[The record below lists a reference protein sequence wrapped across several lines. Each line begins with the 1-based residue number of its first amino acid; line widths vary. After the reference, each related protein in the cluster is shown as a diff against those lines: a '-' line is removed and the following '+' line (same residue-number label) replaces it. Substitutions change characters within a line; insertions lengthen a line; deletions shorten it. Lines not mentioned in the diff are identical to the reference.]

1 MTFSYHKLAL
11 INNKFL
17 CILKGNDVIIYAMNN
32 VNDEYYMKLAI
43 ALAKKG
49 RGYVSPNPLVGAII
63 VKNNRIISRGYHQRF
78 GGNHAE
84 INALKNA
91 AEDVA
96 GSTLYVT
103 LEPCCHEGKTPPC
116 IDSITKHKIARVV
129 IGTIDSN
136 PLVSCQGINYL
147 QNCGIEVKSG
157 VVENDCRKL
166 NEIYFHY
173 METGFPF
180 VTIKYAQTLDG
191 RIATATGES
200 QWISS
205 EASLKF
211 THQIRAAHD
220 AILVGAGTVIKDNP
234 ELTVRLV
241 RGRNPLRVI
250 VDSELKIPQQA
261 KIFQNIS
268 AAKTLIA
275 TIKTA
280 ADPQFQNLAD
290 SDAEIITIDA
300 DEKGNVDLKKLFK
313 ILAGRNVSSILI
325 EGGAQIITSVL
336 KNDLANRLVTIIA
349 PKIIGSGIE
358 AVGDLNIR
366 NLDAAKILSTQKV
379 MRRGNDI
386 IIDSRFVQPR

>member
-1 MTFSYHKLAL
+1 
-11 INNKFL
+11 
-17 CILKGNDVIIYAMNN
+17 MNN

-43 ALAKKG
+43 ALARKG
-49 RGYVSPNPLVGAII
+49 RGYVSPNPMVGAVI
-63 VKNNRIISRGYHQRF
+63 VKNNRIIGRGYHQRF

-84 INALKNA
+84 INAIGNSS
-91 AEDVA
+91 EDIA

-103 LEPCCHEGKTPPC
+103 LEPCCHKGKTPPC
-116 IDSITKHKIARVV
+116 VDSITKNKIARVV

-147 QNCGIEVKSG
+147 QSCGIEVKTG
-157 VVENDCRKL
+157 VLKKNCRQL
-166 NEIYFHY
+166 NEIFFHY
-173 METGFPF
+173 METGLSF
-180 VTIKYAQTLDG
+180 VTLKYAQTLDG
-191 RIATATGES
+191 RIATAAGES

-211 THQIRAAHD
+211 THQLRAAHD

-250 VDSELKIPQQA
+250 VDSELRISQQA

-268 AAKTLIA
+268 SAPTLIA
-275 TIKTA
+275 TTKNSSNRR
-280 ADPQFQNLAD
+280 FQRLVD
-290 SDAEIITIDA
+290 SGVEIITIKA
-300 DEKGNVDLKKLFK
+300 DKKGNVDLKKLFK
-313 ILAGRNVSSILI
+313 ILATRKISSILI
-325 EGGAQIITSVL
+325 EGGAQIITSVF
-336 KNDLANRLVTIIA
+336 KNNLANRLVIIIA

-366 NLDAAKILSTQKV
+366 NLSSAKILSIKKV
-379 MRRGNDI
+379 SLCGDDI
-386 IIDSRFVQPR
+386 IIDSRLN

>member
-1 MTFSYHKLAL
+1 M
-11 INNKFL
+11 
-17 CILKGNDVIIYAMNN
+17 
-32 VNDEYYMKLAI
+32 NDEYYMKLAI
-43 ALAKKG
+43 ALAQKG
-49 RGYVSPNPLVGAII
+49 RGYVSPNPMVGAVI
-63 VKNNRIISRGYHQRF
+63 VKNGRVIGRGYHQRF

-84 INALKNA
+84 INAIINTD
-91 AEDVA
+91 EDIA

-116 IDSITKHKIARVV
+116 IDSITKNKIARVV

-147 QNCGIEVKSG
+147 QSCGIEVKTG
-157 VVENDCRKL
+157 VLENECRNL
-166 NEIYFHY
+166 NEIFFHY
-173 METGFPF
+173 METGLPF

-191 RIATATGES
+191 RIATAAGES
-200 QWISS
+200 RWISS

-211 THQIRAAHD
+211 THQLRAAHD

-250 VDSELKIPQQA
+250 VDSELKISQQA
-261 KIFQNIS
+261 KVFQNIS
-268 AAKTLIA
+268 SAPTLIA

-280 ADPQFQNLAD
+280 NYPQFQNIAGSGVEL
-290 SDAEIITIDA
+290 ITIDA

-313 ILAGRNVSSILI
+313 TLAGRKISSILI

-336 KNDLANRLVTIIA
+336 KNNLANRLITIIA
-349 PKIIGSGIE
+349 PKILGSGIE

-366 NLDAAKILSTQKV
+366 SLEMAKILSIQKV
-379 MRRGNDI
+379 SRSGDDI
-386 IIDSRFVQPR
+386 IIDSRLT

>member
-1 MTFSYHKLAL
+1 ML
-11 INNKFL
+11 IDNKFL
-17 CILKGNDVIIYAMNN
+17 CILKGNEVIIYIMNN

-43 ALAKKG
+43 ALAQKG
-49 RGYVSPNPLVGAII
+49 RGYVSPNPMVGAVI
-63 VKNNRIISRGYHQRF
+63 VKNGRIISRGYHQRF

-116 IDSITKHKIARVV
+116 IDSITKNKFSRVV

-136 PLVSCQGINYL
+136 PLVSCQGIKYL
-147 QNCGIEVKSG
+147 QSCGIEVNTG
-157 VVENDCRKL
+157 VLENNCRKL
-166 NEIYFHY
+166 NEVFFHF
-173 METGFPF
+173 METGLPF

-191 RIATATGES
+191 RIATAAGES

-211 THQIRAAHD
+211 THQLRAAHD

-250 VDSELKIPQQA
+250 VDSELNISQQA

-268 AAKTLIA
+268 SAKTLIA

-280 ADPQFQNLAD
+280 ADPQFQCLAD
-290 SDAEIITIDA
+290 SGVEIITIKA
-300 DEKGNVDLKKLFK
+300 DKKGNVDLKKLFK
-313 ILAGRNVSSILI
+313 ILAGRNISSILI
-325 EGGAQIITSVL
+325 EGGAQIITSIL
-336 KNDLANRLVTIIA
+336 KNNLANRLVTIIA

-366 NLDAAKILSTQKV
+366 KLSSAKILSIQKV
-379 MRRGNDI
+379 SRCGDDI
-386 IIDSRFVQPR
+386 IIDSRLIPLNGISPAHSG

>member
-1 MTFSYHKLAL
+1 MT
-11 INNKFL
+11 
-17 CILKGNDVIIYAMNN
+17 N
-32 VNDEYYMKLAI
+32 VNDEYYMRLAL

-49 RGYVSPNPLVGAII
+49 RGYVSPNPLVGAVI
-63 VKNNRIISRGYHQRF
+63 VKNGRIISRGYHQRF

-91 AEDVA
+91 SEDVA

-116 IDSITKHKIARVV
+116 IDSIIKHKIARVV

-147 QNCGIEVKSG
+147 QSCGIEVKTG
-157 VVENDCRKL
+157 VLENECRKL
-166 NEIYFHY
+166 NEMFFHY
-173 METGFPF
+173 METGLPF

-205 EASLKF
+205 AASLKF
-211 THQIRAAHD
+211 THQLRAAHD

-250 VDSELKIPQQA
+250 VDSELKIPG
-261 KIFQNIS
+261 KTKVFQNYLK
-268 AAKTLIA
+268 AKTLIA
-275 TIKTA
+275 TIKNA
-280 ADPQFQNLAD
+280 GDPQFQNLAD
-290 SDAEIITIDA
+290 LGAEIITIDA
-300 DEKGNVDLKKLFK
+300 DEKGNVDLKKLLK
-313 ILAGRNVSSILI
+313 ILAERNISSILI

-336 KNDLANRLVTIIA
+336 KNNLANRLVTVIA
-349 PKIIGSGIE
+349 PKIIGNGIE

-366 NLDAAKILSTQKV
+366 NLDSAKKLSIQKDIQK
-379 MRRGNDI
+379 RR
-386 IIDSRFVQPR
+386 

>member
-1 MTFSYHKLAL
+1 
-11 INNKFL
+11 
-17 CILKGNDVIIYAMNN
+17 MNN

-49 RGYVSPNPLVGAII
+49 RGYVSPNPLVGAVI
-63 VKNNRIISRGYHQRF
+63 VKNGRIISRGYHQRF

-91 AEDVA
+91 SEDVA

-116 IDSITKHKIARVV
+116 IDSIEKHKIVRVV

-136 PLVSCQGINYL
+136 PLVSCQGINFL
-147 QNCGIEVKSG
+147 QSCGIEVKTG
-157 VVENDCRKL
+157 VLENDCRKL
-166 NEIYFHY
+166 NEIFFHY
-173 METGFPF
+173 METGLPF

-211 THQIRAAHD
+211 THKLRAAHD
-220 AILVGAGTVIKDNP
+220 AILVGARTVIKDNP

-250 VDSELKIPQQA
+250 VDSELKISRQA
-261 KIFQNIS
+261 KIFHDIS
-268 AAKTLIA
+268 AVKTLIA

-280 ADPQFQNLAD
+280 DDPQFRNIAN

-300 DEKGNVDLKKLFK
+300 DEKENVDLKKLFK
-313 ILAGRNVSSILI
+313 ILAGRNVSSVLI

-336 KNDLANRLVTIIA
+336 KNNLANRLVTIIA
-349 PKIIGSGIE
+349 PKIIGRGIE
-358 AVGDLNIR
+358 AVGELNIR
-366 NLDAAKILSTQKV
+366 SLDAAKILSTQKV
-379 MRRGNDI
+379 SRRGNDI
-386 IIDSRFVQPR
+386 IIDSRLNSV